1 MAKHLHIM
9 AEEGAIAETVL
20 LPGDPLRAKFI
31 AENYLEMQSVI
42 MKLEECMDIQEHIK
56 VKEFLYKVQVWDYHL
71 ILYMLMS

>member
-31 AENYLEMQSVI
+31 AENYLENA
-42 MKLEECMDIQEHIK
+42 KCYNEDIQEHIK

>member
-31 AENYLEMQSVI
+31 AENYLENAQS
-42 MKLEECMDIQEHIK
+42 
-56 VKEFLYKVQVWDYHL
+56 
-71 ILYMLMS
+71 